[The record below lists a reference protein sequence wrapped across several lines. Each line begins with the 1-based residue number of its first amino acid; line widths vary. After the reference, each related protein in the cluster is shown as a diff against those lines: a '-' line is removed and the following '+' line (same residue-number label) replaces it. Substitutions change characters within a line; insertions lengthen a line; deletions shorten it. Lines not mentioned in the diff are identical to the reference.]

1 MACKKT
7 TVSELR
13 RLINSFKL
21 IRYTHTES
29 DITVEKELARVNA
42 YTRYYFESLTLGAGL
57 PSTELQPADDFALLA
72 ANAFVA
78 LWKLSGN
85 DNHLMDAT
93 YLLEFALTKSKQSFL
108 TRLIL
113 IRLYRLLG
121 EFIPF
126 PRVCCISISMV

>member
-1 MACKKT
+1 M
-7 TVSELR
+7 
-13 RLINSFKL
+13 
-21 IRYTHTES
+21 
-29 DITVEKELARVNA
+29 EKELIRVTA
-42 YTRYYFESLTLGAGL
+42 YTRYYFEGLALGAGL

-78 LWKLSGN
+78 LWKLTGN

-93 YLLEFALTKSKQSFL
+93 YLLEFALSRSKQSFL

-121 EFIPF
+121 EFF
-126 PRVCCISISMV
+126 VFQAN